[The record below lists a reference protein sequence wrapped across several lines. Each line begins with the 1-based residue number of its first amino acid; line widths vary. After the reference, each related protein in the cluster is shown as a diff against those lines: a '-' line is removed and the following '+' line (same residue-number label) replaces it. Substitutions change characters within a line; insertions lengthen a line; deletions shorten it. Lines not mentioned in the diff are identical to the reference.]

1 MATKATVPTVANGD
15 SWSAAQHNTYLRD
28 NIEALWPYTTQG
40 DLAYASA
47 ANQLSRLAK
56 PSVDSVLK
64 NTSGGVPSWLAI
76 SEILSFASVYHN
88 TTQSVSSGT
97 PTVLAFNAEY
107 SDLQGWHDNVTANGR
122 ITVNAN
128 GLYQA
133 SCYLQYAAVG
143 GSGFYWDTVELL
155 RNGTAVARDRRK
167 QEVDAYDK
175 MFSITFPIFEAS
187 AGNYFQ
193 IQFEQNSGGVRT
205 VIAGATFS
213 MLRVK

>member
-88 TTQSVSSGT
+88 TTQGLSTGVATILG
-97 PTVLAFNAEY
+97 FNSEY

-122 ITVNAN
+122 ITVGAN
-128 GLYQA
+128 GVYQA
-133 SCYLQYAAVG
+133 SCSLKYSAAG
-143 GSGFYWDTVELL
+143 GSGTYWDTVELL
-155 RNGTAVARDRRK
+155 RNGTEVSQDRRR

-175 MFSITFPIFEAS
+175 MFAVTFPMFEAS
-187 AGNYFQ
+187 AGNYFN
-193 IQFEQNSGGVRT
+193 IRVEQNSGGLRT
-205 VIAGATFS
+205 VYAGATFS
-213 MLRVK
+213 LLRVK